1 MITNSAF
8 NTKNADIMSRRS
20 IAMKFSIRE
29 SQAHK
34 DRARDAYRKLNN
46 FKEHILF
53 FKQVY
58 QDLKAYMQK
67 RNLLFSVDLYKK
79 C

>member
-1 MITNSAF
+1 MISNSAL
-8 NTKNADIMSRRS
+8 NTKNTDIMSRRS
-20 IAMKFSIRE
+20 IAMKCSFRE

-53 FKQVY
+53 FKQIY
-58 QDLKAYMQK
+58 EDLKAYMQK
-67 RNLLFSVDLYKK
+67 KNLLFSVDLYKK